1 MHCQK
6 TWGTDKE
13 IYIECRRSNGEGEG
27 SFIGVDVDVDR
38 RFYPVDQTTND
49 VKRRSIAYVT
59 EVVAEC

>member
-6 TWGTDKE
+6 TWGRDKE
-13 IYIECRRSNGEGEG
+13 IYIECRRSNDEGEG

-38 RFYPVDQTTND
+38 RFYPVNQTTTD

-59 EVVAEC
+59 EAAAER